1 MHRCGKRLRHT
12 FEIDRNKIKEQTP
25 ITSVF
30 VSYAKEDNACAEAIL
45 QGLEAQGYSIWREPA
60 SLTME
65 SVLYPR
71 TIENEILAS
80 AAVVLLWSSSAASSD
95 WVERHR
101 LFAQRL
107 KKPLVPIL
115 LDGTALPNTLIV
127 DKTFSSQAPCSDVVA
142 QLLPVL
148 PQPDSKEPLLVL
160 GEKAAHEFIST
171 RKEAIEL
178 AAEMLGR
185 NEHREEVLAILE
197 YLASNDLMT
206 GVRDKAQGVIDADV
220 QKAPPAPSW
229 RFGSDESR
237 HIFGVRCKNGHVTYF
252 NKQRVCPASGSV
264 ARETMD
270 RAGKKLDILYLQCE
284 QCGEEMVV
292 HVDCEGYKKE
302 HKK

>member
-1 MHRCGKRLRHT
+1 MT
-12 FEIDRNKIKEQTP
+12 TI
-25 ITSVF
+25 F
-30 VSYAKEDNACAEAIL
+30 VSHTQENTDCAETIRR
-45 QGLEAQGYSIWREPA
+45 GLEAKGYTSWCEPGYPGPTEA
-60 SLTME
+60 S
-65 SVLYPR
+65 YPHM
-71 TIENEILAS
+71 IENAILGS
-80 AAVVLLWSSSAASSD
+80 AAVVLVWSSAAAQAP
-95 WVERHR
+95 WVARHI

-107 KKPLVPIL
+107 KKLILPIV

-127 DKTFSSQAPCSDVVA
+127 DSNTIIISQPPCDDAVP
-142 QLLPVL
+142 QLLPHL
-148 PQPDSKEPLLVL
+148 PQPDSTDPFIKLSEQ
-160 GEKAAHEFIST
+160 AANNDFNSK
-171 RKEAIEL
+171 RKEAIDQ
-178 AAEMLGR
+178 AAAMLQR

-292 HVDCEGYKKE
+292 HV
-302 HKK
+302 

>member
-1 MHRCGKRLRHT
+1 M
-12 FEIDRNKIKEQTP
+12 ISI
-25 ITSVF
+25 F
-30 VSYAKEDNACAEAIL
+30 VSYAKEDGACAEAIL
-45 QGLEAQGYSIWREPA
+45 QGLEAQGYRVWREPA

-71 TIENEILAS
+71 TIENEILGS
-80 AAVVLLWSSSAASSD
+80 AAVVLLWSSSAASSE

-127 DKTFSSQAPCSDVVA
+127 DKTFSGHTPCSDVVA

-148 PQPDSKEPLLVL
+148 PQPGSTEALLVL
-160 GEKAAHEFIST
+160 GEKAAHEFISI
-171 RKEAIEL
+171 RKEAIDL
-178 AAEMLGR
+178 AAEMLQR

-197 YLASNDLMT
+197 YLASNDLMM
-206 GVRDKAQGVIDADV
+206 GVRDKAQGVIEADAK
-220 QKAPPAPSW
+220 KAAPAPSW

-252 NKQRVCPASGSV
+252 NKWRVCPASGSV
-264 ARETMD
+264 AREIVE
-270 RAGKKLDILYLQCE
+270 RAGKQLDTLYLECE

-292 HVDCEGYKKE
+292 HVDCEGYKKDS
-302 HKK
+302 KK